1 MDSKSTFNS
10 LHGVR
15 DNALLLSLGH
25 QYLCGGQFLVKIGL
39 SVNSYL
45 NQLKDDIVTLKKKF
59 PGKFLQEQEVD
70 TDGIVNELYKI
81 SKWLQEPDK
90 KIQKKCTAG
99 ELGREL
105 EEGVDTIALAIDEI
119 WDQVEGRGVTYS
131 TRDSAANFFGGIKS
145 AIGSAAKPVVK
156 TVVLTIKI
164 SFLICTIAALGLFAL
179 YMTMETEEKY
189 LKQIRKIDALIL
201 PQSEIIAKCNREI
214 GEISRQV
221 ESIRERSETRQ
232 SLMQVM
238 DLNVKIDGLS
248 VTRQEAEVKINLY
261 ENDRIEKKEKLE
273 QVRKKPFMDRLF
285 RRK

>member
-1 MDSKSTFNS
+1 M
-10 LHGVR
+10 
-15 DNALLLSLGH
+15 
-25 QYLCGGQFLVKIGL
+25 KIGL

-90 KIQKKCTAG
+90 NIQKKCTAG

-105 EEGVDTIALAIDEI
+105 EEGVDTIALSIDEI

-156 TVVLTIKI
+156 TVLLTIKI
-164 SFLICTIAALGLFAL
+164 SFLLCTIAALGFFAL
-179 YMTMETEEKY
+179 YMTMETEGKY
-189 LKQIRKIDALIL
+189 LKQIRKIDVLIL

-238 DLNVKIDGLS
+238 DLNVKIDELS
-248 VTRQEAEVKINLY
+248 MTRQEAEVKINLY
-261 ENDRIEKKEKLE
+261 ENDRIEKEEKLE